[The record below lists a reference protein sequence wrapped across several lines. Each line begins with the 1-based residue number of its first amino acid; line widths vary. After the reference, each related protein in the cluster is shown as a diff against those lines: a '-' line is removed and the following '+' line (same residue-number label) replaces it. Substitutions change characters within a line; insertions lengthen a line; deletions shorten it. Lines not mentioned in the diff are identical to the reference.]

1 VGALLPR
8 PDKGGRRRFARLAE
22 QADRDSQRRASPY
35 RQKQGGRQV
44 IDVTWV
50 EILKAIAFT
59 GGLVFA
65 LVFCGVSAFLL
76 ACRVV
81 DA

>member
-1 VGALLPR
+1 M
-8 PDKGGRRRFARLAE
+8 
-22 QADRDSQRRASPY
+22 
-35 RQKQGGRQV
+35 